1 MSYCMYLITFLKNKG
16 RKRHVDM
23 VFALKLTKQNWFL
36 NVEKLFGTTWKVEL
50 TFNFAFLIYSFINI
64 LFWVFLKELKLI
76 LKLKKNC
83 EFL

>member
-64 LFWVFLKELKLI
+64 LFRVFLKELKLI
-76 LKLKKNC
+76 LKLRKNC